1 VAIEA
6 HKSQSKRMKIY
17 RNDKLLKALA
27 ENVKRHRKLAG
38 ISQEELAFQCEIDRT
53 YISKLERGVANPS
66 LLILARIAQVL
77 KVGIEDLIKS
87 LS

>member
-1 VAIEA
+1 MAIEA

-66 LLILARIAQVL
+66 LLILSRVAKVL
-77 KVGIEDLIKS
+77 KVGIGDLVRDI
-87 LS
+87 